1 MGGAGRAPAGC
12 YNAPQQQGARM
23 QKNGDSRWSML
34 GVLFIARTVMGC
46 QFQTVASTA
55 PFLADAFGIN
65 FAQLGTLIG
74 LFMLPGIFIALPGGV
89 LGQRFGAKHVT
100 LAGLLLMAAGGALMA
115 AGWSFL
121 VLAAGRLISGAGAV
135 LINVLITKMVADW
148 FAGREIVTA
157 MAILIASW
165 PLGLALGLL
174 LFTPLAAAESWG
186 AVMSLGALLS
196 LASLLMVAAIYRDP
210 PAAGTQPLPALHLNL
225 TPREWLAV
233 SCAGFVWMTYNVGY
247 IVLIS
252 FLPSLFTARG
262 VSSAQASSIVSF
274 LGWTLIPL
282 VPLTGYLAERFH
294 RPNLFLVGG
303 LVLAGLASAALPF
316 AEQPIYVFAVMVIVI
331 GAPAGL
337 IMALPAQALR
347 AQSRAAGMG
356 VYFTWYYAGMALL
369 PGAAS
374 LARDLTGSPA
384 APALFAA
391 AMMVLALAGLAGF
404 RRARMP
410 TLTA

>member
-1 MGGAGRAPAGC
+1 M
-12 YNAPQQQGARM
+12 QGKA
-23 QKNGDSRWSML
+23 DSRWLML

-55 PFLADAFGIN
+55 PFLADAFGMT

-74 LFMLPGIFIALPGGV
+74 LYMLPGIFIALPGGV
-89 LGQRFGAKHVT
+89 LGQRFGAKRVV

-115 AGWSFL
+115 VGSSFL
-121 VLAAGRLISGAGAV
+121 VIATGRVISGAGAV

-174 LFTPLAAAESWG
+174 VFTPLAVATSWD
-186 AVMSLGALLS
+186 AVMNFGALLS
-196 LASLLMVAAIYRDP
+196 LASVLMVAAIYRDP
-210 PAAGTQPLPALHLNL
+210 PATGTRALPALHLDL

-252 FLPSLFTARG
+252 FLPSLFTAHG
-262 VSSAQASSIVSF
+262 ASPAQASSIVSI
-274 LGWTLIPL
+274 LGWSLIPL
-282 VPLTGYLAERFH
+282 VPMAGYLAERLR

-316 AEQPIYVFAVMVIVI
+316 TEQPIYVFAIVAIVI
-331 GAPAGL
+331 GPPAGL

-347 AQSRAAGMG
+347 APSRAAGMG

-369 PGAAS
+369 PGTAG

-391 AMMVLALAGLAGF
+391 AMMAFALVGVTGF
-404 RRARMP
+404 R
-410 TLTA
+410 LTRTPASAV